1 MKRIDPMTTP
11 PFALIEGIK
20 PRALATAVRRA
31 RLFPAM
37 FGVGLSLAGTLFGS
51 LAHGAEEPPKN
62 VGIDIKVTAESEDDR
77 DLGTAHGGD
86 LNGIGLDL
94 RPWAFGQWGE
104 WSAYVMGQAVA
115 ATDTIQT
122 DTLQNDDV
130 NNDSSGRSDNKRE
143 PDDAYLALREF
154 WVDYAGLTQYPGE
167 HLRFGRQ
174 RLREDSGMW
183 QDTNIEALNW
193 TFDTTLLR
201 AHLGAAQRFSDY
213 RTDITD
219 LAPDDK
225 DRTHVF
231 GDISTQWMPHHWVG
245 LRVHHAD
252 DSGSLPDPGET
263 VDSLDKRSTG
273 DLTWVGIEANGDG
286 YNWRSQ
292 MPINYWASATWLT
305 GNRDRLTTVPVN
317 GERVAA
323 GKQSGDVDAYG
334 ADLGLRWNIDE
345 QWRVGGAYARGSGGG
360 KNGEDQFEQT
370 GLESNRSNFTGTRAR
385 AHRFGEAF
393 RGELSN
399 LEAATLFG
407 SWQLRDDYDASVI
420 YNKFRRVDSDSDIG
434 NSGITAPLVNDSKDI
449 GQEVDLVVTKY
460 FKQGLLPAS
469 MSQAIDEPSALIRFR
484 GGVFKPGDAY
494 GSHVDSTMHH
504 AFVDVIWR
512 F

>member
-1 MKRIDPMTTP
+1 MKRPDPTSAP
-11 PFALIEGIK
+11 LFQPIRLA
-20 PRALATAVRRA
+20 RAIRRA

-37 FGVGLSLAGTLFGS
+37 LGAGMSLAGTLF
-51 LAHGAEEPPKN
+51 AAGAWADDTPPKN
-62 VGIDIKVTAESEDDR
+62 YGIDIKITAESEDDR

-86 LNGIGLDL
+86 LNGIGIDL
-94 RPWAFGQWGE
+94 RPWAFGQWGQ

-122 DTLQNDDV
+122 DTLQSDEVDA
-130 NNDSSGRSDNKRE
+130 SGRDSGDNKRE

-174 RLREDSGMW
+174 RLRDDSGMW

-201 AHLGAAQRFSDY
+201 AHLGAAQRFSEY

-219 LAPDDK
+219 LAPEDE

-231 GDISTQWMPHHWVG
+231 GDISTQWAPHHWVG
-245 LRVHHAD
+245 LRLHHAD
-252 DSGSLPDPGET
+252 DSGNLPDPGET
-263 VDSLDKRSTG
+263 IDSLDKRSTG

-286 YNWRSQ
+286 YNYRSQ
-292 MPINYWASATWLT
+292 MPLNYWASATWLS
-305 GNRDRLTTVPVN
+305 GNRDRLTSAAVD
-317 GERVAA
+317 GERVAT
-323 GKQSGDVDAYG
+323 GKQSGDVNAYG
-334 ADLGLRWNIDE
+334 IDLGLRWNIDE
-345 QWRVGGAYARGSGGG
+345 QWRAGVGYARGSGGG
-360 KNGEDQFEQT
+360 HDGEDQYEQT
-370 GLESNRSNFTGTRAR
+370 GLQSNRSNFTGTRAR
-385 AHRFGEAF
+385 VHRFGEAF

-399 LEAATLFG
+399 LQDATLFG
-407 SWQLRDDYDASVI
+407 AWQLRDDYDASVV
-420 YNKFRRVDSDSDIG
+420 YHKFWRVDGDSDIG
-434 NSGITAPLVNDSKDI
+434 NSGITAPLENNSKDI

-469 MSQAIDEPSALIRFR
+469 MSQYIDEPSALVRLR

-504 AFVDVIWR
+504 AFVDFIWR